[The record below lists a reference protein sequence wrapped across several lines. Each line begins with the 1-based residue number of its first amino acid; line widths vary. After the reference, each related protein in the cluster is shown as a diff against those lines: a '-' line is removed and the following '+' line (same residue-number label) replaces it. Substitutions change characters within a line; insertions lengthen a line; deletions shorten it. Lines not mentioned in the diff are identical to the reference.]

1 MECCASGGSAKLGRT
16 LSPGSVRRRT
26 LLRLLP
32 AALALAGVA
41 WQQALTAAPPPPP
54 PPAQSL
60 RWLAVA
66 DTGSGDANQRAVG
79 QQMAAVHRR
88 RPVDLVV
95 LGGDNIYPSG
105 DMALIEATFRRPY
118 ADLLAA
124 GVPFHAVL
132 GNHDIRTANGVSQ
145 VAYKP
150 FGMQGRTYN
159 LRRGPVEFFLL
170 DTNGNADWQRQLS
183 WLRTVLARSTAPWK
197 VVVGHHPIY
206 SSGLYG
212 NDPGL
217 QAKLAA
223 LMRKHGVQLY
233 INGHEHNYERSVPID
248 GITYLV
254 VGGGGASLRPVIATA
269 QSARA
274 ISVHSFAELE
284 ATTGELSITAWDKT
298 GRQIDRAVL
307 TRRD

>member
-16 LSPGSVRRRT
+16 LSPGFVRRRT

-66 DTGSGDANQRAVG
+66 DSGSGDANQRAVG

-132 GNHDIRTANGVSQ
+132 GNHDIRTANGVPQ

>member
-1 MECCASGGSAKLGRT
+1 M
-16 LSPGSVRRRT
+16 RRRT

-32 AALALAGVA
+32 AALAGAGLA
-41 WQQALTAAPPPPP
+41 WLQPLKAAETS
-54 PPAQSL
+54 QRL

-132 GNHDIRTANGVSQ
+132 GNHDIRTANGDPQ

-150 FGMQGRTYN
+150 FGMQGRFYN

-170 DTNGNADWQRQLS
+170 DTNGKADWQRQVS
-183 WLRTVLARSTAPWK
+183 WLRSVLARSTAPWK

-206 SSGLYG
+206 SSGFYG

-223 LMRKHGVQLY
+223 LMRRHGVQLY

-254 VGGGGASLRPVIATA
+254 VGGGGASLRPVIPTA
-269 QSARA
+269 QSATA
-274 ISVHSFAELE
+274 SSVFSFAELE
-284 ATTGELSITAWDKT
+284 ATPRELTITAWDKS
-298 GRQIDRAVL
+298 GRQIDRGVL
-307 TRRD
+307 TRRN

>member
-1 MECCASGGSAKLGRT
+1 
-16 LSPGSVRRRT
+16 
-26 LLRLLP
+26 LP
-32 AALALAGVA
+32 AGLATAVASALA
-41 WQQALTAAPPPPP
+41 QPPPLPGV
-54 PPAQSL
+54 SGS
-60 RWLAVA
+60 RGGVTRFLAVA

-79 QQMAAVHRR
+79 RQMAEVHRR

-105 DMALIEATFRRPY
+105 DMALIEATFRKPY
-118 ADLLAA
+118 AALLAA

-132 GNHDIRTANGVSQ
+132 GNHDLRTANGDPQ

-150 FGMQGRTYN
+150 FGMKGRYYA
-159 LRRGPVEFFLL
+159 LRRGLVEFFLL
-170 DTNGNADWQRQLS
+170 DTNGNAEWQRQLS
-183 WLRTVLARSTAPWK
+183 WLRTSLAASTAPWK

-217 QAKLAA
+217 RARLSA
-223 LMRKHGVQLY
+223 LMVKHGVQLY
-233 INGHEHNYERSVPID
+233 INGHEHHYERSKPID

-274 ISVHSFAELE
+274 ASVFSFAEIE
-284 ATTGELSITAWDKT
+284 ADPRQLRVVAWDKA
-298 GRQIDRAVL
+298 GNEIDRAVIAQ
-307 TRRD
+307 R

>member
-1 MECCASGGSAKLGRT
+1 MPEDR
-16 LSPGSVRRRT
+16 VRRRS

-32 AALALAGVA
+32 GGVAMAVAAALQRGLAA
-41 WQQALTAAPPPPP
+41 PAPPPPLEKP
-54 PPAQSL
+54 PGTL
-60 RWLAVA
+60 RWLALA
-66 DTGSGDANQRAVG
+66 DSGSGDANQRALG
-79 QQMAAVHRR
+79 RQMAAVHRQ

-118 ADLLAA
+118 AELLAA

-132 GNHDIRTANGVSQ
+132 GNHDIRTANGNPQ
-145 VAYKP
+145 VAYPP
-150 FGMQGRTYN
+150 FGMAGRFYN

-170 DTNGNADWQRQLS
+170 DTNGNADWQRQLA
-183 WLRTVLARSTAPWK
+183 WLRTVLARSSAPWK

-217 QAKLAA
+217 QAKLGA
-223 LMRKHGVQLY
+223 LMQKHGVQLY

-254 VGGGGASLRPVIATA
+254 VGGGGAALRPVIATA
-269 QSARA
+269 QTARCA
-274 ISVHSFAELE
+274 SVHSFAELE
-284 ATTGELSITAWDKT
+284 ATPRELRLSAWDKT
-298 GRQIDRAVL
+298 GRLIDQAVIA
-307 TRRD
+307 RR

>member
-1 MECCASGGSAKLGRT
+1 
-16 LSPGSVRRRT
+16 VRRRT

-66 DTGSGDANQRAVG
+66 DSGSGDANQRAVG

-88 RPVDLVV
+88 RPVDLVL

>member
-1 MECCASGGSAKLGRT
+1 M
-16 LSPGSVRRRT
+16 RRRT

-32 AALALAGVA
+32 AALAGAGLA
-41 WQQALTAAPPPPP
+41 WLQPLKAAETS
-54 PPAQSL
+54 QRL

-132 GNHDIRTANGVSQ
+132 GNHDIRTANGDPQ

-150 FGMQGRTYN
+150 FGMQGRFYN

-170 DTNGNADWQRQLS
+170 DTNGKADWQRQVS
-183 WLRTVLARSTAPWK
+183 WLRSVLARSTAPWK

-206 SSGLYG
+206 SSGFYG

-254 VGGGGASLRPVIATA
+254 VGGGGASLRPVIPTA
-269 QSARA
+269 QSATA
-274 ISVHSFAELE
+274 SSVFSFAELE
-284 ATTGELSITAWDKT
+284 ATPRELTITAWDKS
-298 GRQIDRAVL
+298 GRQIDRGVL
-307 TRRD
+307 TRRN

>member
-1 MECCASGGSAKLGRT
+1 M
-16 LSPGSVRRRT
+16 RRRT

-32 AALALAGVA
+32 AALAGAGLA
-41 WQQALTAAPPPPP
+41 WLQPLKAAETS
-54 PPAQSL
+54 QRL

-132 GNHDIRTANGVSQ
+132 GNHDIRTANGDPQ

-150 FGMQGRTYN
+150 FGMQGRFYN

-170 DTNGNADWQRQLS
+170 DTNGKADWQRQVS
-183 WLRTVLARSTAPWK
+183 WLRSVLARSTAPWK
-197 VVVGHHPIY
+197 VVVGHHPVY
-206 SSGLYG
+206 SSGFYG

-217 QAKLAA
+217 QAKLAG

-254 VGGGGASLRPVIATA
+254 VGGGGASLRPVIPTA
-269 QSARA
+269 QSATA
-274 ISVHSFAELE
+274 SSVFSFAELE
-284 ATTGELSITAWDKT
+284 ATPRELTITAWDKS
-298 GRQIDRAVL
+298 GRQIDRGVL
-307 TRRD
+307 TRRN

>member
-1 MECCASGGSAKLGRT
+1 
-16 LSPGSVRRRT
+16 VRRRT

-32 AALALAGVA
+32 AALPLAGVA
-41 WQQALTAAPPPPP
+41 WQQALTAAEPGG
-54 PPAQSL
+54 QSL
-60 RWLAVA
+60 RWLALA
-66 DTGSGDANQRAVG
+66 DSGSGDANQRAVG

-118 ADLLAA
+118 AELLAA

-132 GNHDIRTANGVSQ
+132 GNHDIRTANGDPQ

-150 FGMQGRTYN
+150 FGMQGRFYN
-159 LRRGPVEFFLL
+159 LRRGPVEFLML
-170 DTNGNADWQRQLS
+170 DTNVNADWQRQVS

-212 NDPGL
+212 NDPAL
-217 QAKLAA
+217 QAKLAG

-274 ISVHSFAELE
+274 ISAHSFAELE
-284 ATTGELSITAWDKT
+284 ANPRELSITAWDKT

-307 TRRD
+307 SRRA

>member
-1 MECCASGGSAKLGRT
+1 MAT
-16 LSPGSVRRRT
+16 
-26 LLRLLP
+26 
-32 AALALAGVA
+32 LAGLGLP
-41 WQQALTAAPPPPP
+41 QAFAAGGGD
-54 PPAQSL
+54 PAPNRQSL
-60 RWLAVA
+60 RWLATA
-66 DTGSGDANQRAVG
+66 DSGSGDRHQRAVG

-88 RPVDLVV
+88 RPVDLVL

-118 ADLLAA
+118 AELLSAA
-124 GVPFHAVL
+124 VPFHAVL
-132 GNHDIRTANGVSQ
+132 GNHDIRTANGDPQ

-150 FGMQGRTYN
+150 FGMAGRFYN

-183 WLRTVLARSTAPWK
+183 WLRTLLARSTAPWK

-206 SSGLYG
+206 SSGFYG

-217 QAKLAA
+217 RARLSA
-223 LMRKHGVQLY
+223 LMQRHGVQLY

-254 VGGGGASLRPVIATA
+254 VGGGGASLRPVLATA
-269 QSARA
+269 QTARA
-274 ISVHSFAELE
+274 SSVHSFAELE
-284 ATTGELSITAWDKT
+284 AGPRELTITAWDRD
-298 GRQIDRAVL
+298 GRPIDRAVIA
-307 TRRD
+307 RRS

>member
-1 MECCASGGSAKLGRT
+1 VK
-16 LSPGSVRRRT
+16 RRA

-32 AALALAGVA
+32 AGLATAVASALAQPALPGRGV
-41 WQQALTAAPPPPP
+41 T
-54 PPAQSL
+54 
-60 RWLAVA
+60 RFLAVA

-79 QQMAAVHRR
+79 RQMAEVHRL

-95 LGGDNIYPSG
+95 MGGDNIYPSG
-105 DMALIEATFRRPY
+105 DMALIEATFRKPY
-118 ADLLAA
+118 AALLAA

-132 GNHDIRTANGVSQ
+132 GNHDLRTANGDPQ

-150 FGMQGRTYN
+150 FGMKGRFYA
-159 LRRGPVEFFLL
+159 LRRGLVEFFML

-183 WLRTVLARSTAPWK
+183 WLRASLAASTAPWK

-217 QAKLAA
+217 RAKLSA
-223 LMRKHGVQLY
+223 LMAKHGVQLY
-233 INGHEHNYERSVPID
+233 INGHEHNYERSRPID

-269 QSARA
+269 QSAKA
-274 ISVHSFAELE
+274 ASVFSFAEIE
-284 ATTGELSITAWDKT
+284 ADPRQLRVVAWDKA
-298 GRQIDRAVL
+298 GNAIDRAVIA
-307 TRRD
+307 TR

>member
-1 MECCASGGSAKLGRT
+1 M
-16 LSPGSVRRRT
+16 RRRS

-32 AALALAGVA
+32 GGVA
-41 WQQALTAAPPPPP
+41 LVAAAAFQRGVAIPAPPPPP
-54 PPAQSL
+54 ARTSGTL
-60 RWLAVA
+60 RWLALA
-66 DTGSGDANQRAVG
+66 DSGSGDSNQRAVG
-79 QQMAAVHRR
+79 AQMAAVHRQ

-118 ADLLAA
+118 AELLAA

-132 GNHDIRTANGVSQ
+132 GNHDIRTANGNPQ
-145 VAYKP
+145 VAYPP
-150 FGMQGRTYN
+150 FGMAGRFYS
-159 LRRGPVEFFLL
+159 LRRGPVEFVML
-170 DTNGNADWQRQLS
+170 DTNVNADWQRQLA
-183 WLRTVLARSTAPWK
+183 WLRTVLARSSAPWK

-217 QAKLAA
+217 QAKLGA
-223 LMRKHGVQLY
+223 LMQKHGVQLY

-269 QSARA
+269 QTARSA
-274 ISVHSFAELE
+274 SVHSFAELE
-284 ATTGELSITAWDKT
+284 AGPRELRVSAWDKT
-298 GRQIDRAVL
+298 GRLIDQAVIA
-307 TRRD
+307 RR